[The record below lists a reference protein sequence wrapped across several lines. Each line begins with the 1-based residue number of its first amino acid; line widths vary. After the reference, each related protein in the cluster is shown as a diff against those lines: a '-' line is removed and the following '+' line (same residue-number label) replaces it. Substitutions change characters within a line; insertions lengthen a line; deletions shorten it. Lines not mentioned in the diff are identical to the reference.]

1 MRWEYKKRYGR
12 MPSEG
17 ELRRVRGE
25 LYTSEMMRGDM
36 EGAGAMPERSCEGEV
51 EADG

>member
-1 MRWEYKKRYGR
+1 VRV
-12 MPSEG
+12 
-17 ELRRVRGE
+17 RRVRGE
-25 LYTSEMMRGDM
+25 LYVSEIMRRDM